1 MAKGDRPKTLFLTWS
16 DSQNPNFT
24 KPSAFSR
31 KGCAKAIE
39 AACQKINAPLEA
51 IAIFKEAHKNGAAH
65 YHALVILE
73 ARSTKAWEIDQYMFR
88 LHGAKTFTEIVN
100 GGSNKPQNRILQ
112 YLMSPTPKKAEVDQS
127 PYFSKR
133 IEIPDVVRGKAE
145 KARAKLEN
153 SPATPDEIFSFLV
166 DRKDITSYEALE
178 AEVDLGDNKKRD
190 VRYRRISKF
199 INNNIS
205 RASELINGLI
215 KRRDRSTYYSDL
227 KKSQIEYLE
236 DCIRQ
241 CGKCVCKTGPGL
253 TTLEE
258 DVDFLV
264 KFHMPK
270 NVEPFFEWA
279 NRFFGGSLPE
289 IGRPKNCYIIGCPTS
304 GKSTLSDLV
313 SHIISK
319 RRIFTPVL
327 DSNTPFSNMRDSY
340 ILSTCDD
347 WRFSSKVPVTGTL
360 QWLEGRSFGVDV
372 KGKEP
377 VPITRGPVCLFS
389 SNHDNPKDNW
399 RDVDVQAF
407 HDRCYV
413 VTMANKIP
421 PSSRRP
427 DVGEKMAMCAFCRIK
442 ALANYAPCVAKVW
455 AKIKGGKPNAP
466 NEQSE
471 PPPKVDP
478 LPKVKRDAQQ
488 DNYCPFDDPF
498 GDGEPDIDFLDE
510 Y

>member
-1 MAKGDRPKTLFLTWS
+1 
-16 DSQNPNFT
+16 
-24 KPSAFSR
+24 
-31 KGCAKAIE
+31 
-39 AACQKINAPLEA
+39 
-51 IAIFKEAHKNGAAH
+51 
-65 YHALVILE
+65 
-73 ARSTKAWEIDQYMFR
+73 MFR
-88 LHGAKTFTEIVN
+88 LHGAKTFTEIAN
-100 GGSNKPQNRILQ
+100 GGPNKPQNRILQ
-112 YLMSPTPKKAEVDQS
+112 YLMSPTPKKPEVDQS
-127 PYFSKR
+127 PYFSRK
-133 IEIPDVVRGKAE
+133 IEIPDLVRDKAE
-145 KARAKLEN
+145 KARARIEN
-153 SPATPDEIFSFLV
+153 SPASLDEIFSFLV
-166 DRKDITSYEALE
+166 DHKEITSYEALE
-178 AEVDLGDNKKRD
+178 SQVDLGDNKKCD

-205 RASELINGLI
+205 RACELINGLI
-215 KRRDRSTYYSDL
+215 KRRDRSTYYLDL
-227 KKSQIEYLE
+227 KKSQGDYLE
-236 DCIRQ
+236 NCIRN
-241 CGKCVCKTGPGL
+241 CGKCVCATGPGL

-264 KFHMPK
+264 KFHLPK

-279 NRFFGGSLPE
+279 DKFFGGSLPE
-289 IGRPKNCYIIGCPTS
+289 IGRPKNCYIVGRPTS

-313 SHIISK
+313 SRIIRK

-327 DSNTPFSNMRDSY
+327 DSSTPFSNMRDSY

-399 RDVDVQAF
+399 REIDIQAF

-413 VTMANKIP
+413 VIMANKIP

-427 DVGEKMAMCAFCRIK
+427 DVGKKMETCAFCRIK
-442 ALANYAPCVAKVW
+442 ALANYCPSVGKVW
-455 AKIKGGKPNAP
+455 TKIKGGNPNAP
-466 NEQSE
+466 EMQSRPPSKADSPPQME
-471 PPPKVDP
+471 PKAP
-478 LPKVKRDAQQ
+478 RN
-488 DNYCPFDDPF
+488 NYCAFDDPF
-498 GDGEPDIDFLDE
+498 GDGDLDIDFVEE